1 MFTVLHIR
9 RSNVKLFS
17 IERKKLVSEATLT
30 LGDTP
35 LGSRP
40 KKFLLNQAA
49 KEIHKKPSEA
59 IDLLRNSQTIVLAKT
74 MRASPAEAKVEKDLM
89 EVLKAYQ
96 LTYEDVEVCRFCI
109 GQNKF
114 KPVDSNSIRYHDELI
129 CVSCAKQ
136 ELQRELKFR
145 GFSNFDHFCELL
157 DKVRD
162 LERVVRFANSGA
174 DPELTKYDVISTRAA
189 DYREIAIDELRIS
202 DPHKIQLKKCLSGL
216 LPVQSIA
223 VEKGLLE
230 GKDLLVVSAT
240 ATGKTLIAE
249 LAGINNILMKKGKF
263 LFLVPLVAL
272 ANQKYKEFKK
282 RYRSLGIRTSIRV
295 GGSKIRTKEWVRV
308 KPDYTADI
316 IVGTYEGIDH
326 VLRMGKPELLG
337 QLGTVVIDEVHL
349 LEDEERGSRLDGLIS
364 RLRAI
369 APESQMIYLSATV
382 GNPATLAKELGAAL
396 VEYEERPIP
405 IERHL
410 MFAKA
415 HEKVALIDKLAKME
429 LSHTSSKGYK
439 GQTIVFTNSRARCH
453 RISNSLSSRSAPY
466 HGGMSYLERKA
477 IEDKFVRG
485 EIDVVVTTAALAAG
499 VDFPASLVIFESLAM
514 GINWLTSQ
522 EFHQMMGRAGR
533 PDYHDI
539 GKVMLLV
546 EPDRR
551 FRGSDTEDEIAIS
564 LLSKGVENVEIDY
577 DDDKQMEQALANV
590 ALGRS
595 VEMLAQY
602 EPSFSLKKLK
612 SLGFVS
618 KDNKITKVGRVV
630 ASQFLT
636 MKEASIIIQSVIDGI
651 SPIET
656 ALKLEVFT
664 QVYLNNVQRYATAI
678 GVIMSPNVFS
688 GANLDMLFSGAGDEL
703 TYLDQTELESVVSFS
718 IEFVNCDCKDSPF
731 CGCPEKSF
739 SRWLIERRM
748 DGLEPRE
755 IVEKM
760 SAFGVHTYSG
770 DMLGY
775 LDQVVRIV
783 ESIEAI
789 SKIFNKKALTLEAS
803 KIRSQIEG

>member
-35 LGSRP
+35 LGPRP
-40 KKFLLNQAA
+40 KKFLVNQAA

-59 IDLLRNSQTIVLAKT
+59 IDLLRSSQTIVLAKT
-74 MRASPAEAKVEKDLM
+74 MRSTPAETKVEKDLI

-96 LTYEDVEVCRFCI
+96 LKYEHVEVCRFCI

-114 KPVDSNSIRYHDELI
+114 KPVDGSSIRYHDELI

-157 DKVRD
+157 AKVRD
-162 LERVVRFANSGA
+162 LERVVRFANSGT
-174 DPELTKYDVISTRAA
+174 DPELTKYDVISKRAK
-189 DYREIAIDELRIS
+189 DYREITIDELRIS
-202 DPHKIQLKKCLSGL
+202 DPHKIQLKKYLSRL

-240 ATGKTLIAE
+240 ATGKTLIGE
-249 LAGINNILMKKGKF
+249 LAGINNIVAKRGKF

-369 APESQMIYLSATV
+369 APQSQMIYLSATV

-429 LSHTSSKGYK
+429 LSSTSSKGFK

-485 EIDVVVTTAALAAG
+485 DIDVVVTTAALAAG

-533 PDYHDI
+533 PDYHDT

-551 FRGSDTEDEIAIS
+551 FRGSETEDEIALS
-564 LLSKGVENVEIDY
+564 LLSKGVENVEIEY

-602 EPSFSLKKLK
+602 DPSFSLKKLK

-618 KDNKITKVGRVV
+618 KDSKITEVGRVV

-651 SPIET
+651 APIEA
-656 ALKLEVFT
+656 ALKLEIFT
-664 QVYLNNVQRYATAI
+664 QVYLNNVQRYAAAM
-678 GVIMSPNVFS
+678 GVNMSPNVFS

-748 DGLEPRE
+748 EGLEPRE

-760 SAFGVHTYSG
+760 SAFGVHAYSG

-775 LDQVVRIV
+775 LDQVVRIL

>member
-1 MFTVLHIR
+1 MFTVLHSR

-35 LGSRP
+35 LGPRP
-40 KKFLLNQAA
+40 KKFLLNEAA

-59 IDLLRNSQTIVLAKT
+59 IDLLRSSQTIILAKT
-74 MRASPAEAKVEKDLM
+74 MRSTPAETKVEKDLI

-96 LTYEDVEVCRFCI
+96 LKYEDVEVCRFCI

-114 KPVDSNSIRYHDELI
+114 KPVDGGSIRYHDELI

-157 DKVRD
+157 AKVRD
-162 LERVVRFANSGA
+162 LERVVRFANSGT
-174 DPELTKYDVISTRAA
+174 DPELTKYDVISKRAK
-189 DYREIAIDELRIS
+189 DYREITIDELRIS
-202 DPHKIQLKKCLSGL
+202 DPHKIQLKKCLSRL

-223 VEKGLLE
+223 VEKGLLD

-240 ATGKTLIAE
+240 ATGKTLIGE
-249 LAGINNILMKKGKF
+249 LAGINNILAKRGKF

-282 RYRSLGIRTSIRV
+282 RYRSLRIRTSIRV

-337 QLGTVVIDEVHL
+337 QIGTVVIDEVHL

-369 APESQMIYLSATV
+369 APQSQMIYLSATV

-429 LSHTSSKGYK
+429 LSSTSSKGFK

-485 EIDVVVTTAALAAG
+485 DIGVVVTTAALAAG

-533 PDYHDI
+533 PDYHDT

-551 FRGSDTEDEIAIS
+551 FRGSETEDEIALN
-564 LLSKGVENVEIDY
+564 LLSKGVENVEIEY

-602 EPSFSLKKLK
+602 DPSFSLKKLK

-618 KDNKITKVGRVV
+618 KDNKITEVGRVV

-651 SPIET
+651 APIET
-656 ALKLEVFT
+656 ALKLEIFT
-664 QVYLNNVQRYATAI
+664 QVYLNNIQRYATAI
-678 GVIMSPNVFS
+678 GVNMSPNVFS

-739 SRWLIERRM
+739 SRWLIEKRM
-748 DGLEPRE
+748 EGLEPRE

-760 SAFGVHTYSG
+760 SAFGVHAYSG

-775 LDQVVRIV
+775 LDQVVRIL

-789 SKIFNKKALTLEAS
+789 SKLLNKKALTLEAS

>member
-249 LAGINNILMKKGKF
+249 LAGINNILMKRGKF

-618 KDNKITKVGRVV
+618 KDNKITEVGRVV

>member
-249 LAGINNILMKKGKF
+249 LAGINNILMKRGKF

>member
-1 MFTVLHIR
+1 MFTVLHIQ
-9 RSNVKLFS
+9 RSSVKLVS
-17 IERKKLVSEATLT
+17 IEREKLVSEATLT
-30 LGDTP
+30 LGDTSR
-35 LGSRP
+35 GSRP
-40 KKFLLNQAA
+40 KKFLLHQGT
-49 KEIHKKPSEA
+49 KVIHKKPTEA
-59 IDLLRNSQTIVLAKT
+59 VDLLRSSQTIILAKT
-74 MRASPAEAKVEKDLM
+74 LRPSTAEIKVEKDLI

-96 LTYEDVEVCRFCI
+96 LMYESIEVCRFCV

-114 KPVDSNSIRYHDELI
+114 EPVDGNSIRYRDELI
-129 CVSCAKQ
+129 CISCAKQ

-145 GFSNFDHFCELL
+145 GFSNFDHFYELL
-157 DKVRD
+157 NRVRD
-162 LERVVRFANSGA
+162 LERVIKFTNSGT
-174 DPELTKYDVISTRAA
+174 DPELTKYDVISKRALTC
-189 DYREIAIDELRIS
+189 REMDIDDLRIS
-202 DPHKIQLKKCLSGL
+202 GEHKAQLKTCLSKL

-230 GKDLLVVSAT
+230 GVDLLVVSAT
-240 ATGKTLIAE
+240 ATGKTFIGE
-249 LAGINNILMKKGKF
+249 LAGINNILMEKGKF

-337 QLGTVVIDEVHL
+337 QIGTVVVDEVHL

-364 RLRAI
+364 RLKAI
-369 APESQMIYLSATV
+369 APKSQMIYLSATV
-382 GNPATLAKELGAAL
+382 GNPAALANELGAAL

-410 MFAKA
+410 AFAKA
-415 HEKVALIDKLAKME
+415 HEKIALIDKLAKKE
-429 LSHTSSKGYK
+429 LSSISSKGYR

-453 RISNSLSSRSAPY
+453 KISNSLSSNSAPY

-477 IEDKFVRG
+477 IEDKFVKG
-485 EIDVVVTTAALAAG
+485 DIDVVVTTAALAAG

-533 PDYHDI
+533 PDYHDT
-539 GKVMLLV
+539 GKVVLLV

-551 FRGSDTEDEIAIS
+551 FRGLETEGEIAMG
-564 LLSKGVENVEIDY
+564 LLSKSVENVEIEY

-590 ALGRS
+590 SLGRS
-595 VEMLAQY
+595 VTMLAQY
-602 EPSFSLKKLK
+602 DSTLSSKKLK
-612 SLGFVS
+612 RLGFVS
-618 KDNKITKVGRVV
+618 NDNNITDVGRVV
-630 ASQFLT
+630 TSQFLT
-636 MKEASIIIQSVIDGI
+636 MKEASIIIQSIMDEI
-651 SPIET
+651 PPIET
-656 ALKLEVFT
+656 ALKLGIFT

-678 GVIMSPNVFS
+678 GVNMSSNVFS

-703 TYLDQTELESVVSFS
+703 TYLDQKELESILSFS

-739 SRWLIERRM
+739 SRWLIEMRI

-755 IVEKM
+755 IVERM
-760 SAFGVHTYSG
+760 SAYGVHAYSG
-770 DMLGY
+770 DLLGY
-775 LDQVVRIV
+775 LDQIARIL
-783 ESIEAI
+783 ESIELIAQ
-789 SKIFNKKALTLEAS
+789 IFNKKALALEAS
-803 KIRSQIEG
+803 KSRSQIEG